1 MNKTGNKKKNYG
13 KIAKVLSI
21 IIGAYYLFTGLA
33 ALLSLLLQ
41 FFLINFKQGYG
52 HNYPDIAM
60 MGLRYIIYYYPF
72 LILIG
77 FAYLFFGLK
86 YFKLKTDK
94 FRLNTI
100 LATCSIVYSVVF
112 SIAIAGFYDVLFR
125 GFYIYSEYFKV
136 FVVLISILMCILIV
150 AQHSIPQII
159 IGKMILK
166 EKEQNLGTDMPA

>member
-1 MNKTGNKKKNYG
+1 MNNPGNKKRNYG

-41 FFLINFKQGYG
+41 FFLMDFNQRIG
-52 HNYPDIAM
+52 HHYPEVSMVGIK
-60 MGLRYIIYYYPF
+60 YIIYYYPF

-77 FAYLFFGLK
+77 FAYLLFGLK

-136 FVVLISILMCILIV
+136 FVVFISILMCILIF
-150 AQHSIPQII
+150 AQHAIPQII

-166 EKEQNLGTDMPA
+166 EKEQKQGIDMPV